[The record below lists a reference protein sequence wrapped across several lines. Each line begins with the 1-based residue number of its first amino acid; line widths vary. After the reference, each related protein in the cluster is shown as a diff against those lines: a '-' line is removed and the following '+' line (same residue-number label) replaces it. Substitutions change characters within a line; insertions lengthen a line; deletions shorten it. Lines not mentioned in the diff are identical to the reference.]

1 MLLGGVRSRY
11 RCGAVPDFHRI
22 PLKVSPPGPTAIG
35 GGGIRRAA
43 CAVKNGTHSQ
53 RPSAF
58 ACDNLGVP
66 VNLTIIRKLLPP
78 EVLTQI
84 TTRLATAPWVDG
96 LQTAG
101 PVAARVKRNLQV
113 ELTSPV
119 AIELGELVKKTVLA
133 NDKFPQLALPRRMTA
148 PVFSRYENGM
158 EYGAHTDDAV
168 RARDGLRT
176 DLAATLFLSEPD
188 TYDGGELIVNKSSIK
203 PAAGDLI
210 LYPATSIHRV
220 APVTRGVRLAAIF
233 WVQSLVRSPEQREL
247 LSALHEALMQL
258 GEHPSALSIAAVQQN
273 LLRMWAEP

>member
-1 MLLGGVRSRY
+1 
-11 RCGAVPDFHRI
+11 
-22 PLKVSPPGPTAIG
+22 
-35 GGGIRRAA
+35 
-43 CAVKNGTHSQ
+43 
-53 RPSAF
+53 
-58 ACDNLGVP
+58 

-78 EVLTQI
+78 EVLAQI
-84 TTRLATAPWVDG
+84 TGRLATAPWVDG

-113 ELTSPV
+113 EVTSPEAV
-119 AIELGELVKKTVLA
+119 ELGELVKKMVMA
-133 NDKFPQLALPRRMTA
+133 NDKFPHLALPRRITA

-176 DLAATLFLSEPD
+176 DLAATLFLSDPAS
-188 TYDGGELIVNKSSIK
+188 YDGGELVVNHNAIK

-220 APVTRGVRLAAIF
+220 APTTRGTRLAAIF

-247 LSALHEALMQL
+247 LNTLHNSLLQMADHPMALN
-258 GEHPSALSIAAVQQN
+258 IAAVQQN